1 MLGVFAVVLKS
12 NLLKESTCI
21 SIIIVVLG
29 AYMVH
34 NQSEKSISYNIAQM
48 NQLYHLTLEVAPQ
61 IFSTQGTGGW
71 INFDWWR

>member
-1 MLGVFAVVLKS
+1 
-12 NLLKESTCI
+12 
-21 SIIIVVLG
+21 
-29 AYMVH
+29 MVH
-34 NQSEKSISYNIAQM
+34 NQSEKSISYNVAQM